1 MLTVYLLSRESSD
14 LLCAVLDID
23 ISLGLM
29 THVTLV
35 TGEQGHNEG
44 QRSTVSTVRSVNLLH
59 NILFVLCEGIKVTSH
74 LFGSICNSI
83 FWCKTDFQ
91 SEIFN
96 VSSLLLFA
104 PCPQWY
110 VEIWFMLRCMS
121 IVNLIYNAIFWN
133 KITVLWES
141 KQCSMLAVLRRR
153 SSG

>member
-1 MLTVYLLSRESSD
+1 MRVGWLCHVMFTVYLLSSESSD

-83 FWCKTDFQ
+83 F
-91 SEIFN
+91 
-96 VSSLLLFA
+96 
-104 PCPQWY
+104 
-110 VEIWFMLRCMS
+110 
-121 IVNLIYNAIFWN
+121 
-133 KITVLWES
+133 
-141 KQCSMLAVLRRR
+141 
-153 SSG
+153 